1 MKVEK
6 RNPNDALWVLGK
18 VVCHLNSYRKVLLCW
33 RLGLSYKL
41 NPASFV
47 IASDEVLKKKAALNR
62 A

>member
-18 VVCHLNSYRKVLLCW
+18 IVCHLNSYRKVLLCW

-41 NPASFV
+41 NPAS
-47 IASDEVLKKKAALNR
+47 LL
-62 A
+62 